1 MFKSKSKRFM
11 EGRDLIPCPWQS
23 ERFLDSSDAPEIIAD
38 SANLKIVGDMTA
50 GRESGREKHQKPAKT
65 TAVDVG
71 TDAFHQHQGFGSYA
85 VSQPML
91 QLWPRI
97 VIQIDWQILNIIEA
111 PPPLRRLLLGVDS
124 FWLIAFQ
131 DLDAPAA

>member
-11 EGRDLIPCPWQS
+11 EGRDLIPCRWQS
-23 ERFLDSSDAPEIIAD
+23 ERFPGPSNAPEIIAD

-50 GRESGREKHQKPAKT
+50 GRESAREKHQEPAKIT
-65 TAVDVG
+65 TVDIG
-71 TDAFHQHQGFGSYA
+71 TDACHQHQGLRSCA

-97 VIQIDWQILNIIEA
+97 VIQIDWQILSVIEA
-111 PPPLRRLLLGVDS
+111 PPPPRHLPFGVDS

-131 DLDAPAA
+131 DLDALAA